1 MNLYKKVLKKIL
13 LITIFFFLPVNSYGQ
28 QPEDFIQSVADKATA
43 ILSEKISIE
52 KKSEKLISLASKS
65 VDIKGIGYYT
75 LGSTRKSLKDEEK
88 NKYNLLFEKY
98 FLKKF
103 SSTLTSYSEPKIVV
117 LSADKKNEKYTIVS
131 SRLLAT
137 TKRPEIKID
146 WRVYTKNPN
155 EPLIRDLIIEG
166 VSLARAQKEEF
177 QSIIQSNDG
186 NINALFSSL
195 ENFINK

>member
-1 MNLYKKVLKKIL
+1 MNLYKKVLKKFS
-13 LITIFFFLPVNSYGQ
+13 LIALFVFLTVNSYAE
-28 QPEDFIQSVADKATA
+28 QPEEFIQSVADEATS

-52 KKSEKLISLASKS
+52 KKSEKLISLASES

-75 LGSTRKSLKDEEK
+75 LGSVRKSLKEEEK

>member
-1 MNLYKKVLKKIL
+1 MKKKK
-13 LITIFFFLPVNSYGQ
+13 
-28 QPEDFIQSVADKATA
+28 
-43 ILSEKISIE
+43 
-52 KKSEKLISLASKS
+52 
-65 VDIKGIGYYT
+65 
-75 LGSTRKSLKDEEK
+75 
-88 NKYNLLFEKY
+88 KYNLLFEKY

-103 SSTLTSYSEPKIVV
+103 SSTLTSYTEPKIVV
-117 LSADKKNEKYTIVS
+117 LSADIKSEKYTIVN

-137 TKRPEIKID
+137 DKRPEIKIN
-146 WRVYTKNPN
+146 WRVYTKNPH